1 MTRSPRLSRSVAA
14 LLLGLVVAGPAA
26 AACPDGGGLTL
37 LHFNDFHG
45 QIGPEP
51 TDDGTGARGGI
62 ARLATAVERVRA
74 EDPARPVVLLFAG
87 DLLQGTLTSS
97 LFLGIP
103 DITLFGRMG
112 VDAAV
117 MGNHELDDGQDVFR
131 RLVQHATFPILTA
144 NVLAQ
149 PEPFPTRSTL
159 LIAKPGGPT
168 LGILGLT
175 TAELT
180 TATHPRNVAGIQVT
194 DPEQVARERVPELRG
209 QADLVV
215 VLSHL
220 GLAEDRRLASE
231 VPGIDLI
238 VGGHNHFVLDEP
250 VMVGEVPILQAGE
263 RGRWLGRLDIACRD
277 GRPVRTGYRLMA
289 MDASVT
295 PDPEIAAEVDRIVDQ
310 AEAGLSEVVGRTEVE
325 LSAARELIRRTE
337 AVFGDYVAD
346 LAREITRADIAL
358 FNAGSFRASIPVG
371 DVTLKQ
377 IYQAFPFRNEL
388 VVGGLTGAQLT
399 AVLRHSAALDPND
412 NPGGFLQVSG
422 VSYQIAGR
430 ELVAV
435 SVGGEPI
442 QPERVY
448 RVVVPDFLAAGGDG
462 YDELARMSD
471 EVMTGRIISDML
483 VDAIRTSKAPLAP
496 RPDGRIQRA
505 TP

>member
-1 MTRSPRLSRSVAA
+1 MTVLPRLSRPVAA
-14 LLLGLVVAGPAA
+14 FLLGLAVAGPAA

-45 QIGPEP
+45 QLGPEP
-51 TDDGTGARGGI
+51 SDAGRGARGGI
-62 ARLATAVERVRA
+62 ARLATAVARVRA
-74 EDPARPVVLLFAG
+74 EDPPRPVVLLFAG

-117 MGNHELDDGQDVFR
+117 MGNHELDYGQDVFR
-131 RLVQHATFPILTA
+131 RLLQQADFPVLAA
-144 NVLAQ
+144 NVIAQ
-149 PEPFPTRSTL
+149 PEPFPTRSSL

-180 TATHPRNVAGIQVT
+180 TATHPRNAVGISVS
-194 DPEQVARERVPELRG
+194 DPEQVARERLPELRA

-220 GLAEDRRLASE
+220 GLAEDRQLAGE
-231 VPGIDLI
+231 IPGIDLV

-250 VMVGEVPILQAGE
+250 MMVGDVPILQAGE
-263 RGRWLGRLDIACRD
+263 RGRWLGRLDIGCRD

-289 MDASVT
+289 VDASVT
-295 PDPEIAAEVDRIVDQ
+295 PDPEIAAEVDRIVAQ
-310 AEAGLSEVVGRTEVE
+310 AEAGLSEVVGRTDVE

-377 IYQAFPFRNEL
+377 NL
-388 VVGGLTGAQLT
+388 
-399 AVLRHSAALDPND
+399 
-412 NPGGFLQVSG
+412 PG
-422 VSYQIAGR
+422 
-430 ELVAV
+430 
-435 SVGGEPI
+435 
-442 QPERVY
+442 
-448 RVVVPDFLAAGGDG
+448 VPL
-462 YDELARMSD
+462 
-471 EVMTGRIISDML
+471 
-483 VDAIRTSKAPLAP
+483 P
-496 RPDGRIQRA
+496 
-505 TP
+505 